1 RGKFNRS
8 RGWVTLDREAGD
20 GRLEVVVET
29 GSVDFGLD
37 AMDEHARAPDRLD
50 VDRHPEARYTGRLA
64 GFADG
69 RPTRAEG
76 ELTLRG
82 VTRPLAL
89 EILAFQ
95 CMPHPLHGRE
105 LCGADALARFQRDDF
120 GIDAGKAYGFDMAVT
135 LRIQVEAVAAEYAR
149 PRPAAASARA
159 SNSSSSGALA
169 SFERDDFG
177 IGAGKAYGFDMAVA
191 LRIQVEAVAA
201 E

>member
-1 RGKFNRS
+1 MRTIPLLLAVLLPAAMPATAAEVRYELDPAHTFPSFEADHLGGLSVWRGKFNRS

-37 AMDEHARAPDRLD
+37 AMDQHARGPDLLD

-69 RPTRAEG
+69 RPTRVEG

-135 LRIQVEAVAAEYAR
+135 LRIQVEAVAAE
-149 PRPAAASARA
+149 
-159 SNSSSSGALA
+159 
-169 SFERDDFG
+169 
-177 IGAGKAYGFDMAVA
+177 
-191 LRIQVEAVAA
+191 
-201 E
+201 